1 MKGDRAMKILTVTVE
16 SSVTKNLGN
25 YQSTKQVVSMT
36 VEMNQEIDP
45 AVVHEELAAKLGMLT
60 NELWKQMV
68 DQLRAGESTIE
79 ASKEQA
85 F

>member
-1 MKGDRAMKILTVTVE
+1 MKILTVTVE

-25 YQSTKQVVSMT
+25 YQSTKQLVSMT
-36 VEMNQEIDP
+36 AELNQEVDP
-45 AVVHEELAAKLGMLT
+45 RVVHEELKAQLDMLT

-68 DQLRAGESTIE
+68 EQLRAGETSIE
-79 ASKEQA
+79 ASKEKA